1 MVKWKDLL
9 LQALALN
16 GETLADIFAANMD
29 QEEMDNPNTD
39 EDIVAWST
47 RYVYIGVLL
56 EGASPTVVSAQ
67 ISPEFIRNVKF
78 W

>member
-9 LQALALN
+9 LQALTLN

-29 QEEMDNPNTD
+29 QEEMDGPHMD
-39 EDIVAWST
+39 EEIVAWST

-56 EGASPTVVSAQ
+56 DGASPTVVSART
-67 ISPEFIRNVKF
+67 SPDFVRNVKF